1 MGHTKIVPAD
11 LDSPRRELFV
21 CGLRAVA
28 PLSVRWQINFSC
40 VYFGRAIQPM
50 NDLFQTSFN
59 LYFTIDNGRRRPS
72 RRDGYAMVL
81 ATCFSED
88 LRK

>member
-1 MGHTKIVPAD
+1 
-11 LDSPRRELFV
+11 
-21 CGLRAVA
+21 
-28 PLSVRWQINFSC
+28 
-40 VYFGRAIQPM
+40 M

-59 LYFTIDNGRRRPS
+59 LHFTIDNGRRRPS

-88 LRK
+88 LRKCYVISYSSFASFAICYVLRFPNKEGKSMFIK